1 MPWIMPHRSH
11 RVRASGLYLRSSLLF
26 SRDTQIDPRDASE
39 PGLAGGPP
47 RARATAVPI
56 RGLEWPSR
64 ADSALAPWS
73 HEGFTWR
80 TTPCC
85 QHLGL
90 ERDTGQATAK
100 HGAARWRRPPEHRCS
115 CWRCRR
121 GCRDAARPAAGP
133 PPCRHPD
140 ACSTTEKSRHLYRTQ
155 PALRRRDAEC
165 TVRNPDARNFPNFFP
180 DL

>member
-1 MPWIMPHRSH
+1 MRVDDRPHAKSTKAKARFRRRNKQAFSLAIHKSTLATTRS
-11 RVRASGLYLRSSLLF
+11 
-26 SRDTQIDPRDASE
+26 
-39 PGLAGGPP
+39 PGSPEGRRTREQPSYA
-47 RARATAVPI
+47 
-56 RGLEWPSR
+56 SR
-64 ADSALAPWS
+64 AWNGRPEWITPRHFGRTGTPRGGRRHAASIWA
-73 HEGFTWR
+73 WR
-80 TTPCC
+80 GTP
-85 QHLGL
+85 
-90 ERDTGQATAK
+90 AK